1 MKFRRFRAMAVKE
14 VLQVWRDPRSLM
26 IALLLPFTQMFL
38 LGYGVN
44 LDLKHLPVCTFDRE
58 GSQESQ
64 ALLKHFQASQYF
76 SIVRNL
82 DSYAELTTDID
93 KATCRLGIVIP
104 PDFSQ
109 RLNDTGSASV
119 QAILD
124 GTDDNTANIAFGYA
138 NAVVQGYSNDVRL
151 NSLNRQGRPLQQIQ
165 PMVVQSRVWFN
176 EDLESRNF
184 IIPGLV
190 AVIMALVGAQLTS
203 LTISREW
210 ERGTMELL
218 VSTPVRPIEVMFGK
232 LTPYLVLGWLDAAF
246 CLVIAALWFGVPF
259 RGTLLTLFLT
269 TTLFLAVV
277 LSIGY
282 LMSVLIHSQIG
293 ASQVALLVTMLPTT
307 LLSGY
312 VFPIDQMPNIVQ
324 YITYLM
330 YSRYYVTIIK
340 AIFLK
345 GSGIPE
351 LVTPILFLIVY
362 ATAVM
367 VLAARAFRKRLDLS
381 HVRAHHSDRDQRVP

>member
-1 MKFRRFRAMAVKE
+1 MKFRRLKAIAVKE
-14 VLQVWRDPRSLM
+14 VLQIWRDPRSLM

-44 LDLKHLPVCTFDRE
+44 LDLKHIPVCTFDRE
-58 GSQESQ
+58 GSQLSQ
-64 ALLKHFQASQYF
+64 DLFKHFEASQYF
-76 SIVRNL
+76 RIARNVQSYPQVVAAIDNADCNLAIV
-82 DSYAELTTDID
+82 
-93 KATCRLGIVIP
+93 VP
-104 PDFSQ
+104 PDFSE
-109 RLNDTGSASV
+109 RLNDTGTAPV

-138 NAVVQGYSNDVRL
+138 AAVVDGYSNNIQVSWMD
-151 NSLNRQGRPLQQIQ
+151 RQGKPLQQIQ

-190 AVIMALVGAQLTS
+190 AVIMALIGAQLTS

-218 VSTPVRPIEVMFGK
+218 ISTPVKPSELMIGK
-232 LTPYLVLGWLDAAF
+232 LVPYLVLGWLDAAF
-246 CLVIAALWFGVPF
+246 CLAIAALWFGVPY
-259 RGTLLTLFLT
+259 RGTLFALFVT
-269 TTLFLAVV
+269 TTLFLFVV

-282 LMSVLIHSQIG
+282 LLSVLIRSQVG
-293 ASQVALLVTMLPTT
+293 ASQIALLATMLPTM

-312 VFPIDQMPNIVQ
+312 IFPIDQMPAAIRD
-324 YITYLM
+324 ITYLI
-330 YSRYYVTIIK
+330 YSRYYVTIVK
-340 AIFLK
+340 DLFLK
-345 GSGIPE
+345 GSGIAE
-351 LVTPILFLIVY
+351 LATPILFLIVY

-367 VLAARAFRKRLDLS
+367 ILAARAFRKRLD
-381 HVRAHHSDRDQRVP
+381 